1 MSTIDDAAGLLRD
14 AEWHIDEEESQLAE
28 QKAQKA
34 LSILREN
41 SQDSPGPADAV
52 RMLSLAC
59 SARGDR
65 KAGLGLLAQELSR
78 GGCSHRQ
85 RAVLRLAFAEI
96 ANSRCGS
103 KRREEALEAALEA
116 VETFRELGEQRLE
129 GWALIALA
137 HTHVQKGT
145 KNEVPEELTKAL
157 EAAAQAQ
164 VVLREVGDRVGEGK
178 AMHTTAVALSFQNNI
193 DEAVARSREL
203 VSYWRDLGYT
213 RLEAFQQECVSEW
226 ELVRHRPE
234 EALEAAQAALEQKM
248 QREAQRQAQVD
259 PVPARSAAALIHASN
274 AYLTMGK
281 TDEALKLSQERLET
295 FRRNRDFES
304 EIVAQSSIVSVYV
317 NSGRLRQAAEVAEET
332 LRKVQSRPSS
342 RLLKCWEIDLLQ
354 TLAKIYLRAEDVEN
368 AEKIVD
374 QTIAVASEQKDRKSL
389 AAAYLLQSEL
399 ALLRKEN
406 RLGLKAAMRS
416 RDLSRKTQTKKGEA
430 SALLQLCSAYCAR
443 GELKRGAA
451 VTVES
456 QRIFNSVGDREG
468 EADAL
473 RMQAEV
479 RLHLNDFPRAIAAA
493 RRCREL
499 QREMGD
505 RKSEAWACVQLA
517 QTLLSAAS
525 DEEKQEL
532 DLRAKAKEEKA
543 RSEGKVLESADG
555 TGTRQDWFHG
565 DDEDDNQERPA
576 KAAFERALQ
585 AAKDALQLSRPQED
599 EQLLS
604 RALLSLATAQMMCL
618 EADAAAKSIEEGLPV
633 AQTVADASAEA
644 HFLLVKSQLAEFKGA
659 KSHPEA
665 KQLANE
671 ALQLF
676 TTQRDESGEAA
687 AQAILK
693 RLTPKTIGVRPT
705 DTGGPRYYSAEGD
718 DEMEEYW
725 EEEVIEE
732 GGGGGGPVEIQ
743 PCSGPNSSEIVA
755 TVSDVALSLIGVEA
769 LDADEPLMDA
779 GLDSLAAVEFGNTLA
794 KEFSGVALPST
805 LMFDFPSVK
814 LLSGFIDASMREAHD
829 KSEAQRA
836 QSAAAGG
843 GGGGGQR
850 RTRMVKKFRPKPG
863 GARRKPMSFNQQ
875 APVQMVPAIPQAA
888 PGQAG
893 QAVSQ
898 AAEVGPYK
906 GPTLAEI
913 EEVVKDTALSLI
925 GVESLD
931 NDEPLMDAGLDSL
944 AAVEFGNAIQKDF
957 VGLTMPNTLMFDYPS
972 VKRLTEFINEGL
984 IEAHGK

>member
-1 MSTIDDAAGLLRD
+1 
-14 AEWHIDEEESQLAE
+14 
-28 QKAQKA
+28 
-34 LSILREN
+34 
-41 SQDSPGPADAV
+41 
-52 RMLSLAC
+52 MLQS
-59 SARGDR
+59 
-65 KAGLGLLAQELSR
+65 
-78 GGCSHRQ
+78 
-85 RAVLRLAFAEI
+85 
-96 ANSRCGS
+96 GS
-103 KRREEALEAALEA
+103 K
-116 VETFRELGEQRLE
+116 
-129 GWALIALA
+129 
-137 HTHVQKGT
+137 
-145 KNEVPEELTKAL
+145 PEE
-157 EAAAQAQ
+157 
-164 VVLREVGDRVGEGK
+164 RGSSSP
-178 AMHTTAVALSFQNNI
+178 LSSLLF
-193 DEAVARSREL
+193 S
-203 VSYWRDLGYT
+203 
-213 RLEAFQQECVSEW
+213 
-226 ELVRHRPE
+226 
-234 EALEAAQAALEQKM
+234 
-248 QREAQRQAQVD
+248 
-259 PVPARSAAALIHASN
+259 
-274 AYLTMGK
+274 
-281 TDEALKLSQERLET
+281 SQ
-295 FRRNRDFES
+295 
-304 EIVAQSSIVSVYV
+304 
-317 NSGRLRQAAEVAEET
+317 
-332 LRKVQSRPSS
+332 
-342 RLLKCWEIDLLQ
+342 
-354 TLAKIYLRAEDVEN
+354 
-368 AEKIVD
+368 
-374 QTIAVASEQKDRKSL
+374 
-389 AAAYLLQSEL
+389 
-399 ALLRKEN
+399 
-406 RLGLKAAMRS
+406 
-416 RDLSRKTQTKKGEA
+416 
-430 SALLQLCSAYCAR
+430 
-443 GELKRGAA
+443 
-451 VTVES
+451 
-456 QRIFNSVGDREG
+456 
-468 EADAL
+468 
-473 RMQAEV
+473 
-479 RLHLNDFPRAIAAA
+479 
-493 RRCREL
+493 
-499 QREMGD
+499 
-505 RKSEAWACVQLA
+505 
-517 QTLLSAAS
+517 
-525 DEEKQEL
+525 
-532 DLRAKAKEEKA
+532 
-543 RSEGKVLESADG
+543 
-555 TGTRQDWFHG
+555 
-565 DDEDDNQERPA
+565 
-576 KAAFERALQ
+576 
-585 AAKDALQLSRPQED
+585 
-599 EQLLS
+599 
-604 RALLSLATAQMMCL
+604 
-618 EADAAAKSIEEGLPV
+618 
-633 AQTVADASAEA
+633 
-644 HFLLVKSQLAEFKGA
+644 
-659 KSHPEA
+659 A

-743 PCSGPNSSEIVA
+743 PYSGPNSSEIVA
-755 TVSDVALSLIGVEA
+755 TVSDVALSLIGVET

-906 GPTLAEI
+906 GGPLQMVLSLCLESRAFSTGLQRFACSGAGSPFCEGPTLAEI

>member
-1 MSTIDDAAGLLRD
+1 
-14 AEWHIDEEESQLAE
+14 
-28 QKAQKA
+28 
-34 LSILREN
+34 
-41 SQDSPGPADAV
+41 
-52 RMLSLAC
+52 
-59 SARGDR
+59 
-65 KAGLGLLAQELSR
+65 
-78 GGCSHRQ
+78 
-85 RAVLRLAFAEI
+85 
-96 ANSRCGS
+96 
-103 KRREEALEAALEA
+103 
-116 VETFRELGEQRLE
+116 
-129 GWALIALA
+129 
-137 HTHVQKGT
+137 
-145 KNEVPEELTKAL
+145 
-157 EAAAQAQ
+157 
-164 VVLREVGDRVGEGK
+164 
-178 AMHTTAVALSFQNNI
+178 
-193 DEAVARSREL
+193 
-203 VSYWRDLGYT
+203 
-213 RLEAFQQECVSEW
+213 
-226 ELVRHRPE
+226 
-234 EALEAAQAALEQKM
+234 
-248 QREAQRQAQVD
+248 
-259 PVPARSAAALIHASN
+259 
-274 AYLTMGK
+274 
-281 TDEALKLSQERLET
+281 
-295 FRRNRDFES
+295 
-304 EIVAQSSIVSVYV
+304 
-317 NSGRLRQAAEVAEET
+317 
-332 LRKVQSRPSS
+332 
-342 RLLKCWEIDLLQ
+342 
-354 TLAKIYLRAEDVEN
+354 
-368 AEKIVD
+368 
-374 QTIAVASEQKDRKSL
+374 
-389 AAAYLLQSEL
+389 
-399 ALLRKEN
+399 
-406 RLGLKAAMRS
+406 
-416 RDLSRKTQTKKGEA
+416 
-430 SALLQLCSAYCAR
+430 
-443 GELKRGAA
+443 

-743 PCSGPNSSEIVA
+743 PYSGPNSSEIVA

-843 GGGGGQR
+843 GGGGALPY
-850 RTRMVKKFRPKPG
+850 MPP
-863 GARRKPMSFNQQ
+863 P
-875 APVQMVPAIPQAA
+875 APP
-888 PGQAG
+888 
-893 QAVSQ
+893 
-898 AAEVGPYK
+898 
-906 GPTLAEI
+906 
-913 EEVVKDTALSLI
+913 
-925 GVESLD
+925 
-931 NDEPLMDAGLDSL
+931 
-944 AAVEFGNAIQKDF
+944 
-957 VGLTMPNTLMFDYPS
+957 
-972 VKRLTEFINEGL
+972 
-984 IEAHGK
+984 